1 MSAEEFSG
9 TSAVA
14 AAHRFDESRLF
25 AWLAGQVPGFQG
37 PLTVSQFRGGQSN
50 PTYRLD
56 TPGGSY
62 VLRRKPPGALLKGA
76 HAVEREARVMQALE
90 GAGFPVPHIHGLCT
104 DDAVI
109 GTWFYVMDYLR
120 GRIFWDATLPEVPRA
135 ERPALYDSMNETLAR
150 LHGLQPA
157 ALGLADFGHAG
168 NYCQRQISRWSKQYL
183 ADTEAG
189 RDPNLDRLIAWL
201 PDNIPPGDETSLVH
215 GDYRIDNLVFHPHE
229 PRVIGVLDW
238 ELATL
243 GHPLSDFAYHLM
255 AYRLPPLPIPSLAG
269 ADLAALNLPGESD
282 YVADYCR
289 RTGRPAI
296 QHLDFYIAFNLFRL
310 AAIFHGIKGR
320 LARGTAV
327 SPHAI
332 KLVRALPALAECAWR
347 QAERAGA

>member
-25 AWLAGQVPGFQG
+25 AWLAAQVPGFQG

-56 TPGGSY
+56 TPAASY

-90 GAGFPVPHIHGLCT
+90 GAGFPVPHIHGLCL
-104 DDAVI
+104 DDTVI

-120 GRIFWDATLPEVPRA
+120 GRIFWDATLPEVLRA
-135 ERPALYDSMNETLAR
+135 ERPAHYDSMNETLAR

-168 NYCQRQISRWSKQYL
+168 HYCQRQISRWSKQYL
-183 ADTEAG
+183 ADAEAG

-269 ADLAALNLPGESD
+269 ADLAALNLPSESD
-282 YVADYCR
+282 YVAAYCR

-296 QHLDFYIAFNLFRL
+296 EHLDFYIAFNLFRL

-332 KLVRALPALAECAWR
+332 KLVEALPSLAQCAWR